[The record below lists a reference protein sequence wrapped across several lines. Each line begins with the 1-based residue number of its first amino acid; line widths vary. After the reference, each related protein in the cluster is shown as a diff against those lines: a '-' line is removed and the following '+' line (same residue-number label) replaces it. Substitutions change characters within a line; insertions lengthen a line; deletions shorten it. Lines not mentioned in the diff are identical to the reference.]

1 MRLNNK
7 IFFAEV
13 EELLAEGRQVT
24 ILVRGNSMRPLLRDG
39 RDKVILRK
47 ANDEDIKIGAVLKK
61 YRKEKR
67 LTIRKIGDILGINN
81 STVSKWESGINAISA
96 KDLLH
101 YLDILGITYEQFIED
116 LKAMDGELTL

>member
-1 MRLNNK
+1 M
-7 IFFAEV
+7 IADF
-13 EELLAEGRQVT
+13 QS
-24 ILVRGNSMRPLLRDG
+24 I
-39 RDKVILRK
+39 IK
-47 ANDEDIKIGAVLKK
+47 AQEALMKYDEMDIKIGAVLKK

-116 LKAMDGELTL
+116 LKAMDGELTS

>member
-1 MRLNNK
+1 MK
-7 IFFAEV
+7 Y
-13 EELLAEGRQVT
+13 
-24 ILVRGNSMRPLLRDG
+24 
-39 RDKVILRK
+39 
-47 ANDEDIKIGAVLKK
+47 DEMDIKIGAVLKK

-101 YLDILGITYEQFIED
+101 YLDLLGITYEQFIED

>member
-1 MRLNNK
+1 MK
-7 IFFAEV
+7 Y
-13 EELLAEGRQVT
+13 
-24 ILVRGNSMRPLLRDG
+24 
-39 RDKVILRK
+39 
-47 ANDEDIKIGAVLKK
+47 DEMDIKIGAVLKK

>member
-1 MRLNNK
+1 MK
-7 IFFAEV
+7 Y
-13 EELLAEGRQVT
+13 
-24 ILVRGNSMRPLLRDG
+24 
-39 RDKVILRK
+39 
-47 ANDEDIKIGAVLKK
+47 DEMDIKIGAVLKK

-116 LKAMDGELTL
+116 LKAMDGGLTS

>member
-1 MRLNNK
+1 MK
-7 IFFAEV
+7 Y
-13 EELLAEGRQVT
+13 
-24 ILVRGNSMRPLLRDG
+24 
-39 RDKVILRK
+39 
-47 ANDEDIKIGAVLKK
+47 DEMDIKIGAVLKK

-67 LTIRKIGDILGINN
+67 LTIRKIGNILGINN

-116 LKAMDGELTL
+116 LKAMDGELTS

>member
-1 MRLNNK
+1 MK
-7 IFFAEV
+7 Y
-13 EELLAEGRQVT
+13 
-24 ILVRGNSMRPLLRDG
+24 
-39 RDKVILRK
+39 
-47 ANDEDIKIGAVLKK
+47 DEMDIKIGAVLKK

-116 LKAMDGELTL
+116 LKAMDGELTS

>member
-1 MRLNNK
+1 MK
-7 IFFAEV
+7 Y
-13 EELLAEGRQVT
+13 
-24 ILVRGNSMRPLLRDG
+24 
-39 RDKVILRK
+39 
-47 ANDEDIKIGAVLKK
+47 DEMDIKIGAVLKK

-101 YLDILGITYEQFIED
+101 YLDLLGITYEQFIED
-116 LKAMDGELTL
+116 LKAMDGELTS

>member
-1 MRLNNK
+1 MK
-7 IFFAEV
+7 Y
-13 EELLAEGRQVT
+13 
-24 ILVRGNSMRPLLRDG
+24 
-39 RDKVILRK
+39 
-47 ANDEDIKIGAVLKK
+47 DEMDIKIGAVLKK

-101 YLDILGITYEQFIED
+101 YLDVLGITYEQFIED
-116 LKAMDGELTL
+116 LKAMDGELTS